1 MENQS
6 KTVRVWDPLVRIFH
20 WSLVA
25 SFAVAYLSAE
35 EWESV
40 HEISG
45 YIAFGLILF
54 RILWGF
60 IGSQHARFSDFI
72 YSPQAVIEYLR
83 SLLTTHPKHYLGHN
97 PAGGWM
103 VVLLLLG
110 VLATGFTGIKLLAVE
125 EGRGPLAQ
133 MDVPSLVS
141 PAYADRDEDEEH
153 EGKAQGE
160 KEAGEEFWEEAH
172 EVATNLTLLLVFL
185 HVLGVVVSS
194 RLHGENLVRAM
205 VTGNKNLP
213 EKDSV

>member
-25 SFAVAYLSAE
+25 SFAVAYLSSE
-35 EWESV
+35 DGEGL

-60 IGSQHARFSDFI
+60 IGSQYARFSDFI
-72 YSPQAVIEYLR
+72 YSPKAVMEYLR
-83 SLLTTHPKHYLGHN
+83 SLFTTHPKHYLGHN

-133 MDVPSLVS
+133 MEVPALIS

-153 EGKAQGE
+153 ESREQGE
-160 KEAGEEFWEEAH
+160 NEGGEEFWEETH
-172 EVATNLTLLLVFL
+172 EVAANLTLLLIFL
-185 HVLGVVVSS
+185 HVVGVIVSS
-194 RLHGENLVRAM
+194 RLHRENLVRAM
-205 VTGNKNLP
+205 VTGDKR
-213 EKDSV
+213 SV

>member
-20 WSLVA
+20 WSLVV
-25 SFAVAYLSAE
+25 SFAVAYLSSE
-35 EWESV
+35 DGEGL

-60 IGSQHARFSDFI
+60 IGSQYARFSDFI
-72 YSPQAVIEYLR
+72 YSPQAVMEYLR

-110 VLATGFTGIKLLAVE
+110 VLATGFTGMKLLAVE

-133 MDVPSLVS
+133 IEVPALIS
-141 PAYADRDEDEEH
+141 PAYADRDEDEDEEH
-153 EGKAQGE
+153 EGRGQGE
-160 KEAGEEFWEEAH
+160 NEGGEEFWEEAH
-172 EVATNLTLLLVFL
+172 EVAANLTLLLIFL
-185 HVLGVVVSS
+185 HVVGVVVSS
-194 RLHGENLVRAM
+194 RLHRENLVRAM
-205 VTGNKNLP
+205 VTGDKR
-213 EKDSV
+213 SV

>member
-1 MENQS
+1 MVFMENHS

-20 WSLVA
+20 WSLVL
-25 SFAVAYLSAE
+25 SFAIAYLSSE
-35 EWESV
+35 DGEGL

-60 IGSQHARFSDFI
+60 VGSQYARFSEFV
-72 YSPQAVIEYLR
+72 YSPKTVIAYLR
-83 SLLTTHPKHYLGHN
+83 SLLTTNPKHYLGHN

-133 MDVPSLVS
+133 MEVPALIAVAS
-141 PAYADRDEDEEH
+141 ADQDEDE
-153 EGKAQGE
+153 GQGE
-160 KEAGEEFWEEAH
+160 NEGGEEFWEEAH
-172 EVATNLTLLLVFL
+172 EVAANLTLLLIFL
-185 HVLGVVVSS
+185 HVVGVVVSS
-194 RLHGENLVRAM
+194 RLHRENLVRAM
-205 VTGNKNLP
+205 VTGDKNVAD
-213 EKDSV
+213 KDSV